1 MARQPRRHHRRQK
14 PRVPNVGFNPLDVS
28 GIAAV
33 GAWDPLAALILC
45 GPTRVRDLIVEG
57 QQVVADGRRP
67 TIDLPH
73 LIARQT
79 ALARRL
85 MDF

>member
-1 MARQPRRHHRRQK
+1 
-14 PRVPNVGFNPLDVS
+14 
-28 GIAAV
+28 
-33 GAWDPLAALILC
+33 
-45 GPTRVRDLIVEG
+45 VRDLIVEG